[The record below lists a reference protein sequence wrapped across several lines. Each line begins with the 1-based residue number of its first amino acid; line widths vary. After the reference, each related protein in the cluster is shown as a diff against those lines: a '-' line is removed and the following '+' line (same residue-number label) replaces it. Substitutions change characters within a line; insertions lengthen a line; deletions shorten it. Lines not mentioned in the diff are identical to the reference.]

1 MKKMKILFVNYSI
14 GGYAGDAVQMITIVK
29 GLNDKDHEVV
39 IATTDGDGYSYDET
53 KSKMYAPIRKKL
65 LEANGKIIKID
76 GMSVYPI
83 HCLSSRFGMYCPS
96 AAKEARKI
104 IKEFDVV
111 YVINWY
117 YHLGMVFAK
126 ISHELKIPL
135 IVGPMASLEDVARS
149 TKKRQKLLA
158 DRMYTN
164 YMLKNSN
171 GFHCVGNQEKES
183 LVKLGVNPNKIQ
195 VIDNAIMVD
204 DKKNIKKTEIFKK
217 IDLSQNKDP
226 FLITIGRIDPKK
238 GLELLLLTFS
248 KLLKKYKNLILV
260 IVGTGNKQYVKT
272 IKHLVD
278 ELNIQDS
285 VKFTGYVTEAE
296 KIELLSSARL
306 FVTTSQ
312 SDIHTTTAIEALA
325 IGKPVVITKN
335 SDFPEIDDYQA
346 GITVESTHESI
357 FNAISELLDNET
369 KIQKFSDNA
378 KRLVEE
384 KFLLENQIDKYENMF
399 REVINKK

>member
-1 MKKMKILFVNYSI
+1 MKILFVNYSI

-164 YMLKNSN
+164 DMLKNSN

>member
-104 IKEFDVV
+104 IKKFDVV

-164 YMLKNSN
+164 DMLKNSN

-238 GLELLLLTFS
+238 GLELLLLT
-248 KLLKKYKNLILV
+248 
-260 IVGTGNKQYVKT
+260 
-272 IKHLVD
+272 
-278 ELNIQDS
+278 
-285 VKFTGYVTEAE
+285 
-296 KIELLSSARL
+296 
-306 FVTTSQ
+306 
-312 SDIHTTTAIEALA
+312 
-325 IGKPVVITKN
+325 
-335 SDFPEIDDYQA
+335 
-346 GITVESTHESI
+346 
-357 FNAISELLDNET
+357 
-369 KIQKFSDNA
+369 
-378 KRLVEE
+378 
-384 KFLLENQIDKYENMF
+384 
-399 REVINKK
+399 

>member
-1 MKKMKILFVNYSI
+1 MKILFVNYSI

-104 IKEFDVV
+104 IKKFDVV

-164 YMLKNSN
+164 DMLKNSN

>member
-1 MKKMKILFVNYSI
+1 MKILFVNYSI
-14 GGYAGDAVQMITIVK
+14 GGYAGDAVQMVAIAK

-104 IKEFDVV
+104 IKKFDVV

-164 YMLKNSN
+164 DMLKNSN

-306 FVTTSQ
+306 FVATSQ

-384 KFLLENQIDKYENMF
+384 KFLLKNQIDKYENMF
-399 REVINKK
+399 RTYCK

>member
-1 MKKMKILFVNYSI
+1 MKILFVNYSI

-104 IKEFDVV
+104 IKKFDVV

-164 YMLKNSN
+164 DMLKNSN

-346 GITVESTHESI
+346 GITVESTRESI

-384 KFLLENQIDKYENMF
+384 KFLLENQIEKYENMF
-399 REVINKK
+399 SKVITKK

>member
-1 MKKMKILFVNYSI
+1 MKILFVNFSI
-14 GGYAGDAVQMITIVK
+14 GGYAGDAIQMITIVK

-39 IATTDGDGYSYDET
+39 IATTDGDGYFYDKV

-104 IKEFDVV
+104 IKKFDVV

-164 YMLKNSN
+164 NMLKNSN

-195 VIDNAIMVD
+195 VIDNSIMVD
-204 DKKNIKKTEIFKK
+204 GKKNIKKTEIFKK

-238 GLELLLLTFS
+238 NLELLLLTFS

-272 IKHLVD
+272 IKHLVN

-306 FVTTSQ
+306 FVATSQ
-312 SDIHTTTAIEALA
+312 SDVHTTTAIEALA

-335 SDFPEIDDYQA
+335 NDFPEIDDYQA

>member
-1 MKKMKILFVNYSI
+1 MKILFVNFSI
-14 GGYAGDAVQMITIVK
+14 GGYAGDAIQMITIVK

-39 IATTDGDGYSYDET
+39 IATTDGDGYFYDKA

-83 HCLSSRFGMYCPS
+83 HCLSNRFGMYCPS

-104 IKEFDVV
+104 IKKFDVV

-149 TKKRQKLLA
+149 IKKRQKLIA

-164 YMLKNSN
+164 NMLKNSN

-183 LVKLGVNPNKIQ
+183 LVKLGVDPNKIQ
-195 VIDNAIMVD
+195 VINNAIMVD

-217 IDLSQNKDP
+217 INLSRNKDP

>member
-1 MKKMKILFVNYSI
+1 MKILFVNYSI

-104 IKEFDVV
+104 IKKFDVV

-164 YMLKNSN
+164 DMLKNSN

-272 IKHLVD
+272 IKHLVN

-346 GITVESTHESI
+346 GITVESTRESI
-357 FNAISELLDNET
+357 FNAISELLDNKT

-384 KFLLENQIDKYENMF
+384 KFLLENQIEKYENMF
-399 REVINKK
+399 SKVITKK

>member
-1 MKKMKILFVNYSI
+1 MKILFVNYSI

-104 IKEFDVV
+104 IKKFDVV

-164 YMLKNSN
+164 DMLKNSN

-272 IKHLVD
+272 IKHLVN

-306 FVTTSQ
+306 FVATSQ

-346 GITVESTHESI
+346 GITVESTRESI

-384 KFLLENQIDKYENMF
+384 KFLLENQIEKYENMF

>member
-1 MKKMKILFVNYSI
+1 MKILFVNYSI

-104 IKEFDVV
+104 IKKFDVV

-164 YMLKNSN
+164 DMLKNSN

-195 VIDNAIMVD
+195 VIDNSIMVD
-204 DKKNIKKTEIFKK
+204 GKKNIKKTEIFKK

>member
-1 MKKMKILFVNYSI
+1 MKILFVNFSI
-14 GGYAGDAVQMITIVK
+14 GGYAGDAIQMITIVK

-39 IATTDGDGYSYDET
+39 IATTDGDGYFYDKA

-104 IKEFDVV
+104 IKKFDVV

-164 YMLKNSN
+164 DMLKNSN

>member
-1 MKKMKILFVNYSI
+1 MKILFVNFSI
-14 GGYAGDAVQMITIVK
+14 GGYAGDAIQMITIVK

-39 IATTDGDGYSYDET
+39 IATTDGDGYFYDKV

-83 HCLSSRFGMYCPS
+83 HCLSNRFGMYCPS

-104 IKEFDVV
+104 IKKFDVV

-149 TKKRQKLLA
+149 IKKRQKLIA
-158 DRMYTN
+158 DRIYTN
-164 YMLKNSN
+164 NMLKNSN

-183 LVKLGVNPNKIQ
+183 LVKLGVDPNKIQ
-195 VIDNAIMVD
+195 VINNAIMVND
-204 DKKNIKKTEIFKK
+204 EKNIKKTEIFKK
-217 IDLSQNKDP
+217 INLSRNKDP

-248 KLLKKYKNLILV
+248 KLLKKYKNLILI
-260 IVGTGNKQYVKT
+260 IVGTGNEQYVKT
-272 IKHLVD
+272 IKRLVN
-278 ELNIQDS
+278 ELDIQDF

-296 KIELLSSARL
+296 KIDLLSSARL

-325 IGKPVVITKN
+325 IGKPVIITKN

-384 KFLLENQIDKYENMF
+384 KFLLENQIEKYENMF
-399 REVINKK
+399 SKAITKK

>member
-76 GMSVYPI
+76 EMSIYPI

-104 IKEFDVV
+104 IKKFDVV

-149 TKKRQKLLA
+149 IKKRQKLIA

-164 YMLKNSN
+164 I
-171 GFHCVGNQEKES
+171 HQ
-183 LVKLGVNPNKIQ
+183 NP
-195 VIDNAIMVD
+195 
-204 DKKNIKKTEIFKK
+204 
-217 IDLSQNKDP
+217 
-226 FLITIGRIDPKK
+226 
-238 GLELLLLTFS
+238 
-248 KLLKKYKNLILV
+248 
-260 IVGTGNKQYVKT
+260 
-272 IKHLVD
+272 
-278 ELNIQDS
+278 
-285 VKFTGYVTEAE
+285 
-296 KIELLSSARL
+296 
-306 FVTTSQ
+306 
-312 SDIHTTTAIEALA
+312 
-325 IGKPVVITKN
+325 
-335 SDFPEIDDYQA
+335 
-346 GITVESTHESI
+346 
-357 FNAISELLDNET
+357 
-369 KIQKFSDNA
+369 
-378 KRLVEE
+378 
-384 KFLLENQIDKYENMF
+384 
-399 REVINKK
+399 

>member
-1 MKKMKILFVNYSI
+1 MKILFVNYSI

-104 IKEFDVV
+104 IKKFDVV

-164 YMLKNSN
+164 NMLKNSN

>member
-1 MKKMKILFVNYSI
+1 MKILFVNYSI
-14 GGYAGDAVQMITIVK
+14 GGYAGDAVQMVAIAK

-39 IATTDGDGYSYDET
+39 IATTDGDGYFYDET
-53 KSKMYAPIRKKL
+53 RSKMYAPVRKKL

-76 GMSVYPI
+76 GMSIYPI

-104 IKEFDVV
+104 IKKFDVV

-164 YMLKNSN
+164 NMLKNSN

-238 GLELLLLTFS
+238 SLELLLLTFS

-272 IKHLVD
+272 IKHLVN

-306 FVTTSQ
+306 FVATSQ

-357 FNAISELLDNET
+357 FNAISELLDNKT

>member
-1 MKKMKILFVNYSI
+1 MKILFVNFSI
-14 GGYAGDAVQMITIVK
+14 GGYAGDAIQMITIVK

-39 IATTDGDGYSYDET
+39 IATTDGDGYFYDKV

-83 HCLSSRFGMYCPS
+83 HCLSNRFGMYCPS

-104 IKEFDVV
+104 IKKFDVV

-149 TKKRQKLLA
+149 IKKRQKLIA

-164 YMLKNSN
+164 NMLKNSN

-183 LVKLGVNPNKIQ
+183 LVKLGVDTNKIQ
-195 VIDNAIMVD
+195 VINNAIMVND
-204 DKKNIKKTEIFKK
+204 EKNIKKTEIFKK
-217 IDLSQNKDP
+217 INLSRNKDP
-226 FLITIGRIDPKK
+226 FLITIGRIDTKK